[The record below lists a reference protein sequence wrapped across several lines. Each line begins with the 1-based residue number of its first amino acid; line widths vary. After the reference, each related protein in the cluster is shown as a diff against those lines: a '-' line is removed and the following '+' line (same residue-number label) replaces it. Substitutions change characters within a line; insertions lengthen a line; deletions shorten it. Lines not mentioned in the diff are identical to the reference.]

1 MKRHK
6 GRITYVPYRP
16 KIEKVEGQKK
26 MLLVSKEP
34 GRITETQM
42 KAVIMILK
50 RKLGKGNKIAVRV
63 FPHLAVTAKPLEVR
77 MGKGKGSI
85 DHRISRIRANSI
97 IVEIHT
103 REGEISEKSVRA
115 AGSKLPV
122 RYGIINL

>member
-6 GRITYVPYRP
+6 GRISYVP
-16 KIEKVEGQKK
+16 KEGEQRREEGGR

-34 GRITETQM
+34 GRITQTQM

-50 RKLGKGNKIAVRV
+50 RKLGKGSKIAVRV

-85 DHRISRIRANSI
+85 DHRVSRIRANSV
-97 IVEIHT
+97 IVEVQT
-103 REGEISEKSVRA
+103 REGEESEKSVRA

-122 RYGIINL
+122 RYGIITL

>member
-6 GRITYVPYRP
+6 GRISYVP
-16 KIEKVEGQKK
+16 KEGEQRKEGR
-26 MLLVSKEP
+26 MLLVSREA
-34 GRITETQM
+34 GRITQTQM

-50 RKLGKGNKIAVRV
+50 RV

-85 DHRISRIRANSI
+85 DHRVSRIRANSV
-97 IVEIHT
+97 IVEVQT
-103 REGEISEKSVRA
+103 REGEDSEKSVRA